1 MILMNAV
8 TYSRVSTNKQ
18 SQESSLERQEEELV
32 KLARLNG
39 FTVIH
44 RVKERASGYEIDRDG
59 IVEILELIKLREI
72 NILLIQDET
81 RLGRGNAKLAL
92 FHLLHKEN
100 IKVFTAINQGEI
112 ELSDGDSMV
121 LNIVSVVEEFQR
133 KIQNLKIKRGLQ
145 RAMERGYS
153 PVANFGNRQDSP
165 GRGKIDVPIEEII
178 RLRKNKLTFYEIAA
192 TLKGLGYNISKATVN
207 RRYNEYK
214 DDLE

>member
-1 MILMNAV
+1 MNAV
-8 TYSRVSTNKQ
+8 IYSRVSTNKE

-32 KLARLNG
+32 RLAKLNG
-39 FTVIH
+39 FTIIH
-44 RVKERASGYEIDRDG
+44 RIKERASGYEIDRDG
-59 IVEILELIKLREI
+59 IVEILELIKLKEI

-92 FHLLHKEN
+92 FHLLHKEK
-100 IKVFTAINQGEI
+100 IKVFTAINQGEL

-145 RAMERGYS
+145 RAIEQGYS
-153 PVANFGNRQDSP
+153 PVKNLRNRHESP
-165 GRGKIDVPIEEII
+165 GRGKIEVPIEEII
-178 RLRKNKLTFYEIAA
+178 RLRKNKLTFSEIAA

-207 RRYNEYK
+207 RRYKEYK
-214 DDLE
+214 NNLE